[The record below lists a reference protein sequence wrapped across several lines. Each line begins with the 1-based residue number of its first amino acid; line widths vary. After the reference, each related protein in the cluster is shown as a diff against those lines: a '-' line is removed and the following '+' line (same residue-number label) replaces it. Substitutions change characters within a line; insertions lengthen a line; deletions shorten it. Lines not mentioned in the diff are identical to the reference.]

1 MSGLQ
6 FSPPQVPNPMPAAPG
21 RAGSRRGKRG
31 GVFWLMI
38 VLLVLLALGTAG
50 GGAAGFVI
58 AAHRHPTQA
67 QITDA
72 GKREQAVLWERLS
85 AGQIFPP
92 SVGYPSAL
100 GAQAKATLVGI
111 APQAQCRSAVDAKAA
126 PVLAAAGCVTVL
138 RATYADEARLAAE
151 GIPRRSQRSRIKR
164 TQPTNLASLL
174 PEAYPGM
181 VRGGPAIFDTSLAP
195 RLGTAA
201 IRVDNLPLA
210 VMSLPAPSWRRK
222 SRASSVR

>member
-1 MSGLQ
+1 MRTDTDTL
-6 FSPPQVPNPMPAAPG
+6 SPV
-21 RAGSRRGKRG
+21 
-31 GVFWLMI
+31 
-38 VLLVLLALGTAG
+38 
-50 GGAAGFVI
+50 
-58 AAHRHPTQA
+58 
-67 QITDA
+67 D
-72 GKREQAVLWERLS
+72 
-85 AGQIFPP
+85 
-92 SVGYPSAL
+92 
-100 GAQAKATLVGI
+100 
-111 APQAQCRSAVDAKAA
+111 AVDALLERICRRD
-126 PVLAAAGCVTVL
+126 PEL

-164 TQPTNLASLL
+164 TQPTNLARLL